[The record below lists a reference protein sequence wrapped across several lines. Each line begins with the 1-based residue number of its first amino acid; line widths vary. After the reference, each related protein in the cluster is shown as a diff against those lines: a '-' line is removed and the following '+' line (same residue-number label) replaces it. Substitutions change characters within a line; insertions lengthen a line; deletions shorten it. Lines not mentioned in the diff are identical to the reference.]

1 PVDENIYKLT
11 PAQRQQRGIREL
23 PGSLGEALDCL
34 EADRAFLK
42 PAFADSLLD
51 TYIEIKREEQL
62 ELNLRPH
69 PYEFY
74 KYLDV

>member
-1 PVDENIYKLT
+1 MDENIYKLT
-11 PAQRQQRGIREL
+11 KTKRKQLQIREL

-34 EADRAFLK
+34 ESDRDFLK

-51 TYIEIKREEQL
+51 TYIELKREEQL

-74 KYLDV
+74 RYMDV